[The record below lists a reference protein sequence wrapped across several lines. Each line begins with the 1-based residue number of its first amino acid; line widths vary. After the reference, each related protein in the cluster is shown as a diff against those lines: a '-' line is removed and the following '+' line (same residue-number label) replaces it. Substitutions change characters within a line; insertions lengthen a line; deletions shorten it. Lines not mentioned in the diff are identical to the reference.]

1 MAALWRKRLSVPG
14 FPNCWKLLIRTRLL
28 QWLFMA
34 KRRRT
39 APAPAAAPPV
49 GQRCPG
55 GLGSVVGWA
64 MIFCVTLMAYWPSIH
79 GGFLWDDNAHV
90 TAPGMRSLH
99 GLWRIWFDVGATQQY
114 YPLLHSAFWLE
125 HKLWGDAVLGY
136 HVTNVL
142 LHAAA
147 ACLLVAILRKLAVP
161 GAWLAGFVF
170 ALHPVC
176 VESVA
181 WISEQKSTLS
191 AVFYLGAAL
200 AYLHFDQTR
209 RRWHYALALGLFVA
223 ALLSKTVT
231 ATLPA
236 ALLLILWWLRGRIDW
251 KRDVLPLLAWFAV
264 GVGGGLFTAHV
275 EKNFIGAEGAEFAL
289 TFIQRGLLAGR
300 ALCFY
305 LAKLIWPVNLT
316 FIYPRWTLN
325 ESEWWQYLFPAAVLA
340 LVVGLA
346 LYARRNRGPLAGFL
360 FFAGTLFPALGFF
373 NVYPFLYSYVADHFQ
388 YLASL
393 GVIVPLSAG
402 LALAAKRLRV
412 DSRWPAVAAGGL
424 LLCTLG
430 TLSWAQSAMYQDGET
445 LYRTTIARNPNCWL
459 AHNNLGAD
467 LLGSSDRVPEAFS
480 HLETAV
486 RLKPDY
492 VPARSNLGNAFARM
506 GRWPEAIA
514 EYQTALRIQPDSV
527 KAHNNLGNAFLNV
540 GRFQEALAE
549 FQTALG
555 TDPDSAQVHNNL
567 GSALSNL
574 GRFAEAIIQ
583 FQAAV
588 RLDPDYTEAQGNLG
602 LALFKTGRVEEAITA
617 LRQAVRSRPEAASV
631 RGKLAFA
638 LLNVGRLS
646 EAVAEFEAAARL
658 EPGSPLSHFNLG
670 FALSR
675 MPGRLEDAIAEY
687 ETAARIAP
695 DFADAHRN
703 LGNAL
708 LKAGRVPEAM
718 AAYGEVLRLQ
728 PGDGAMRQLLA
739 RLQAAPRV
747 P

>member
-1 MAALWRKRLSVPG
+1 
-14 FPNCWKLLIRTRLL
+14 
-28 QWLFMA
+28 
-34 KRRRT
+34 
-39 APAPAAAPPV
+39 
-49 GQRCPG
+49 
-55 GLGSVVGWA
+55 
-64 MIFCVTLMAYWPSIH
+64 MIFCVTLMAYWPSLH

-90 TAPGMRSLH
+90 MAPNMRSLD

-125 HKLWGDAVLGY
+125 HRLWGDAVLGY
-136 HVTNVL
+136 HLTNVL
-142 LHAAA
+142 LHALA
-147 ACLLVAILRKLAVP
+147 ACLLVAILRKLTVP
-161 GAWLAGFVF
+161 GAWLAGFIF

-176 VESVA
+176 VEAVA

-191 AVFYLGAAL
+191 AAFYLGAAL
-200 AYLHFDQTR
+200 VYLHFDQTR
-209 RRWHYALALGLFVA
+209 RRWQYALALGLFVA

-231 ATLPA
+231 TTLPA

-251 KRDVLPLLAWFAV
+251 KRDVLPLVAWFAA
-264 GVGGGLFTAHV
+264 GVGGGLFTARV
-275 EKNFIGAEGAEFAL
+275 EKIYIGAEGAEFAL
-289 TFIQRGLLAGR
+289 TFLERGLLAGR
-300 ALCFY
+300 AICFY
-305 LAKLIWPVNLT
+305 LTKLVWPANLT

-325 ESEWWQYLFPAAVLA
+325 TSEWWQYLFPVAVLA

-346 LYARRNRGPLAGFL
+346 LFAKRCRGPLAGFL

-373 NVYPFLYSYVADHFQ
+373 NVYPFIYSYVADHFQ

-402 LALAAKRLRV
+402 LALGANRLRV

-424 LLCTLG
+424 LLGTLG
-430 TLSWAQSAMYQDGET
+430 TLSWAQSAMYQDVET
-445 LYRTTIARNPNCWL
+445 LYRTTIARNPDCWL
-459 AHNNLGAD
+459 AHNNLGAE
-467 LLGSSDRVPEAFS
+467 LLESSNRVPEAME
-480 HLETAV
+480 HLDTAV

-492 VPARSNLGNAFARM
+492 APARSNRGNALARL

-514 EYQTALRIQPDSV
+514 EYKTALRIQPDSARV
-527 KAHNNLGNAFLNV
+527 HNNFGNALLNV

-549 FQTALG
+549 FQTALR
-555 TDPDSAQVHNNL
+555 TDPDSAQVRNNL

-574 GRFAEAIIQ
+574 GRFAEAITQ
-583 FQAAV
+583 FEAAV
-588 RLDPDYTEAQGNLG
+588 RLDPNYAEAQGNLG

-617 LRQAVRSRPEAASV
+617 LRNAVRSQPDAASV

-638 LLNVGRLS
+638 LLNVGRVS
-646 EAVAEFEAAARL
+646 EAVAEFQAAARL
-658 EPGSPLSHFNLG
+658 EPDSPLSHFNLG

-708 LKAGRVPEAM
+708 LRAGRVPQAM
-718 AAYGEVLRLQ
+718 AAYGEVLRLL
-728 PGDGAMRQLLA
+728 PNDGGVRQSLA
-739 RLQAAPRV
+739 RLQATQRAR
-747 P
+747 

>member
-1 MAALWRKRLSVPG
+1 MPK
-14 FPNCWKLLIRTRLL
+14 
-28 QWLFMA
+28 
-34 KRRRT
+34 KRR
-39 APAPAAAPPV
+39 AAPPV
-49 GQRCPG
+49 ADAPPAGRIRPG
-55 GLGSVVGWA
+55 SLRPLVGWA
-64 MIFCVTLMAYWPSIH
+64 MLFCVTLMAYWPSLH

-90 TAPGMRSLH
+90 MAPNMRSLES
-99 GLWRIWFDVGATQQY
+99 LWRIWFDVGATQQY

-136 HVTNVL
+136 HLTNVL
-142 LHAAA
+142 LHALA

-176 VESVA
+176 VEAVA

-200 AYLHFDQTR
+200 VYLHFDQTR
-209 RRWHYALALGLFVA
+209 RRWQYALALGLFVA

-236 ALLLILWWLRGRIDW
+236 ALLLILWWLRGRIDG
-251 KRDVLPLLAWFAV
+251 KSDVLPLLGWFVV
-264 GVGGGLFTAHV
+264 GVGGGLFTARV
-275 EKNFIGAEGAEFAL
+275 EKIYIGAEGADFAL
-289 TFIQRGLLAGR
+289 TFLERSLLAGR
-300 ALCFY
+300 AICFY
-305 LAKLIWPVNLT
+305 LIKLIWPANLT

-325 ESEWWQYLFPAAVLA
+325 ASEWWQYLFPVAVLA

-346 LYARRNRGPLAGFL
+346 LFAKRNRGPLAGFL

-402 LALAAKRLRV
+402 LALGAKRLHV
-412 DSRWPAVAAGGL
+412 ESRWPAAAAGGL
-424 LLCTLG
+424 LLCALG
-430 TLSWAQSAMYQDGET
+430 TLSWAQSSMYQDVET
-445 LYRTTIARNPNCWL
+445 LYRTTLARNPDCWL
-459 AHNNLGAD
+459 AHNNLGAE
-467 LLGSSDRVPEAFS
+467 LLESSNRVPEAMA

-492 VPARSNLGNAFARM
+492 APARSNRGNALARI

-514 EYQTALRIQPDSV
+514 EYKTALRIKPDSQKV
-527 KAHNNLGNAFLNV
+527 HNNLGNAFLNA
-540 GRFQEALAE
+540 GRFEEALAE
-549 FQTALG
+549 FQTALRVNAE
-555 TDPDSAQVHNNL
+555 SAQVRNNL

-574 GRFAEAIIQ
+574 GRFTEAIGQ
-583 FQAAV
+583 FEAAV
-588 RLDPDYTEAQGNLG
+588 RLDPNYSEAQGNLG
-602 LALFKTGRVEEAITA
+602 LTLFKTGRVEEAITT
-617 LRQAVRSRPEAASV
+617 LRHAVRSRPDAASV

-646 EAVAEFEAAARL
+646 EAVAEFETAARL
-658 EPGSPLSHFNLG
+658 EPDSPLSHFNLG

-687 ETAARIAP
+687 ETATRIAP

-708 LKAGRVPEAM
+708 VKAGRVPQAM
-718 AAYGEVLRLQ
+718 AAYGEVLRLL
-728 PGDGAMRQLLA
+728 PNDGGVRQSLA
-739 RLQAAPRV
+739 RLQATQRAR
-747 P
+747 